1 MFHTFLNRK
10 IQRGIIKIM
19 NILYKIGDLYNLL
32 VDALFWLLYDKI
44 GIKKVKRFY
53 LNVLILISIPTL
65 LLVML
70 SFVFSLE
77 LAFDPYRLVGIFGK
91 KTYSML
97 ITLRRPAYVVSV
109 VAGVIFIKRTKKQ
122 LRSAGLDKRT
132 RLGLLIFLLMTVVF
146 VSGKVIRT
154 CENYIYKHYG
164 EAHTSDYIDYEFA
177 YPNISVEIL
186 TYPNETWFQKALKTQ
201 ATFERFVGEI
211 VPDVGGKALRT
222 EEVPEDWWRLKVWR
236 RIAWLEY
243 HSGDFFGLVF
253 CWWPLGMAIG
263 AVRTRPRRREK

>member
-19 NILYKIGDLYNLL
+19 NILYKIGNLYNLL

-164 EAHTSDYIDYEFA
+164 ETHTSDYIDYEFA

-253 CWWPLGMAIG
+253 CWWPLGMVTG

>member
-1 MFHTFLNRK
+1 
-10 IQRGIIKIM
+10 
-19 NILYKIGDLYNLL
+19 
-32 VDALFWLLYDKI
+32 
-44 GIKKVKRFY
+44 
-53 LNVLILISIPTL
+53 
-65 LLVML
+65 
-70 SFVFSLE
+70 
-77 LAFDPYRLVGIFGK
+77 
-91 KTYSML
+91 ML

-109 VAGVIFIKRTKKQ
+109 VAGVIFIMRTKKQ

-177 YPNISVEIL
+177 YPNISVEVL

>member
-1 MFHTFLNRK
+1 
-10 IQRGIIKIM
+10 M

-97 ITLRRPAYVVSV
+97 ITLRRPTYVVSV
-109 VAGVIFIKRTKKQ
+109 VAGVIFIRRTEKQ
-122 LRSAGLDKRT
+122 LRNAGLDKRT

-146 VSGKVIRT
+146 VSGKAIRT
-154 CENYIYKHYG
+154 CENYVYKHYG
-164 EAHTSDYIDYEFA
+164 EAHTSDYIDYEIA
-177 YPNISVEIL
+177 YPNISVEML

-201 ATFERFVGEI
+201 ATFERFAGEI

-222 EEVPEDWWRLKVWR
+222 EEVPEGWWRLKVWR
-236 RIAWLEY
+236 RIAWLEF
-243 HSGDFFGLVF
+243 HSGAFFGLAF

-263 AVRTRPRRREK
+263 AVRTRPLK

>member
-70 SFVFSLE
+70 SFAFSLE

-154 CENYIYKHYG
+154 CENYIYISTMVKHI
-164 EAHTSDYIDYEFA
+164 H
-177 YPNISVEIL
+177 
-186 TYPNETWFQKALKTQ
+186 
-201 ATFERFVGEI
+201 
-211 VPDVGGKALRT
+211 RT
-222 EEVPEDWWRLKVWR
+222 
-236 RIAWLEY
+236 
-243 HSGDFFGLVF
+243 
-253 CWWPLGMAIG
+253 
-263 AVRTRPRRREK
+263 T

>member
-19 NILYKIGDLYNLL
+19 NILYKIGNLYNLL

-109 VAGVIFIKRTKKQ
+109 VACVIFIKRTKKQ

-146 VSGKVIRT
+146 VSGKVRIIYISTMVKHIHRT
-154 CENYIYKHYG
+154 
-164 EAHTSDYIDYEFA
+164 T
-177 YPNISVEIL
+177 
-186 TYPNETWFQKALKTQ
+186 
-201 ATFERFVGEI
+201 
-211 VPDVGGKALRT
+211 
-222 EEVPEDWWRLKVWR
+222 
-236 RIAWLEY
+236 
-243 HSGDFFGLVF
+243 
-253 CWWPLGMAIG
+253 
-263 AVRTRPRRREK
+263 